1 MHVILEHAAGNI
13 IMHVVRR
20 PGDEAMYMY
29 VPLKLSHVFGL
40 SQSEFTWTWC
50 ESGSEGYAPQCFPST
65 VPYVGVY
72 KL

>member
-1 MHVILEHAAGNI
+1 MSHRSPIDTHFSNMERLLAQICISMHVILEHAAGNI

-40 SQSEFTWTWC
+40 SQSEFT
-50 ESGSEGYAPQCFPST
+50 
-65 VPYVGVY
+65 
-72 KL
+72 